1 MRHDMPESAI
11 ALNKTNQLYTISE
24 LAHEYDVTT
33 RTLRFYET
41 VGLVAPT
48 RDGQKR
54 YYSRRDR
61 TRLKLVLRGKRL
73 GMTLAEVKE
82 VFDLYDS
89 AQGEV
94 GQLKRYL
101 DILQEKRE
109 QLLSKQRDLEEALEE
124 LEINGRR
131 CRAILQRNT
140 HRASA

>member
-1 MRHDMPESAI
+1 MPEPAI
-11 ALNKTNQLYTISE
+11 SLHDAKQLYTISE
-24 LAHEYDVTT
+24 LAREFDVTT

-41 VGLVAPT
+41 VGLLAPT
-48 RDGQKR
+48 RAGQKR

-82 VFDLYDS
+82 MFDLYDS

-101 DILQEKRE
+101 DILQDKRK
-109 QLLSKQRDLEEALEE
+109 QLLNQQRDLQEALQE
-124 LEINGRR
+124 LEMNERR
-131 CRAILQRNT
+131 CRSILERSERKQ
-140 HRASA
+140 ADA